1 MKESERPRANFVIP
15 TVVESTHR
23 GEREWNIFSRL
34 LKDRIV
40 FLGSEVNDLVANTI
54 IAQLLF
60 LESEDPEKEITL
72 YINSPGGVITS
83 GLAIYDTMQYVRCPV
98 STVCIGQAASMGAF
112 LLAAGEKGM
121 RRALPHSRIMIHQPS
136 GGFRGQASDIE
147 IHARNILETRAL
159 VNEITAKHTGRSI
172 EEVAL
177 ATERD
182 NYMSAAKA
190 AEFGIIDHVV
200 SAPHAKASAEKG

>member
-1 MKESERPRANFVIP
+1 MNEPERPRANFVIP

-23 GEREWNIFSRL
+23 GEREWNIFSRM

-112 LLAAGEKGM
+112 LLAAGDKGK

-159 VNEITAKHTGRSI
+159 VNQITAKHTGRTV
-172 EEVAL
+172 EEVAI

-182 NYMSAAKA
+182 NYMSAEKA

-200 SAPHAKASAEKG
+200 TAQKLEAPAKKG